1 MTVRIGFIGS
11 AHSVA
16 RLTGADAQVPGVALR
31 CYPYSDPH
39 DTTEQYSRALAEND
53 AVCFSGTIS
62 HYHRARE
69 LDSDTPVLVGRFSDY
84 TLVASLLAAT
94 TAPPGL
100 TIPDISI
107 DMPNPDVAAAVARDT
122 GIRLDPAQVTDYRW
136 VYGSRFSRPVDVG
149 EIVRFHEDRAERA
162 GARLAITSV
171 HAVYDR
177 LVAAGRPAMFMI
189 DSIQH
194 DVDLIRT
201 AQQRVSVQRLE
212 GALLAVVT
220 LTTTAPA
227 EAGSPAA
234 ELRAR
239 LGEDLARFATPVQHR
254 LAAWQRDGLDMFY
267 TTRGELDARLPEL
280 GRTLARERGDAHG
293 TGTGTT
299 HRHRTDTGATHRH
312 DTDTG
317 TDTDTSTRPGIA
329 LGVGVGRHLY
339 EAEDRALQA
348 LRRAIAE
355 PGTAA
360 FLVDEDAR
368 IQGILGASEPAEE
381 ARHTEP
387 WLVELAARAGMQ
399 ARSVTRLL
407 AFLGGRNFHPFTA
420 AEWAAASQTSP
431 RTAERAVRKLL
442 DAGALVVAGQEQPLD
457 AGRPR
462 TVYGLEPA
470 LEAAAR
476 QQRAHAGSAD
486 PSAART
492 SFHARGSGA

>member
-100 TIPDISI
+100 TIPEISI

-239 LGEDLARFATPVQHR
+239 LGEELARFATPVQHR

-267 TTRGELDARLPEL
+267 TTRGELGARLPEL
-280 GRTLARERGDAHG
+280 ARTLARERGDAQG
-293 TGTGTT
+293 
-299 HRHRTDTGATHRH
+299 
-312 DTDTG
+312 TDTG
-317 TDTDTSTRPGIA
+317 TDTDTSTPPGIA

-407 AFLGGRNFHPFTA
+407 AFLGGRDFHPFTA

-470 LEAAAR
+470 LEAAVR
-476 QQRAHAGSAD
+476 QQRAQAGSAD

>member
-94 TAPPGL
+94 TTPPGL
-100 TIPDISI
+100 TIPEISI

-239 LGEDLARFATPVQHR
+239 LGEELARFATPVQHR

-280 GRTLARERGDAHG
+280 GRTLARERGDAHD
-293 TGTGTT
+293 TGTGT
-299 HRHRTDTGATHRH
+299 DTP
-312 DTDTG
+312 
-317 TDTDTSTRPGIA
+317 PGIA

>member
-39 DTTEQYSRALAEND
+39 DTTEQYSHALAEND

-100 TIPDISI
+100 TIPEISI

-239 LGEDLARFATPVQHR
+239 LGEELARFATPVQHR

-280 GRTLARERGDAHG
+280 GRTLARERGDAHD
-293 TGTGTT
+293 TGTGT
-299 HRHRTDTGATHRH
+299 DTP
-312 DTDTG
+312 
-317 TDTDTSTRPGIA
+317 PGIA

-387 WLVELAARAGMQ
+387 WLVDLAARAGMQ

-407 AFLGGRNFHPFTA
+407 AFLGGRDFHPFTA